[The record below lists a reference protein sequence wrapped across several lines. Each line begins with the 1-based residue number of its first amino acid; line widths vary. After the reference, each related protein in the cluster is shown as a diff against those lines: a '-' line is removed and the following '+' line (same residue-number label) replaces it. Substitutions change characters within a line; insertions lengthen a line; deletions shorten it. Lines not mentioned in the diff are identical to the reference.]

1 MELEGFLAKV
11 GLSTSSLPSAKTAC
25 ADYGAET
32 EADLKMLFRKGT
44 LESVGFNPMS
54 AFKLNDYFENEVVQ
68 C

>member
-1 MELEGFLAKV
+1 
-11 GLSTSSLPSAKTAC
+11 LPSAKIDC
-25 ADYGAET
+25 AGYGPET

-54 AFKLNDYFENEVVQ
+54 AFKLNEYFENEVVQ